1 MRLEL
6 TTPGTTNRY
15 SNQLSY
21 FRHCLEKT
29 FTKSAAES
37 QAKKTTKRSFDKKI
51 TQQTVV
57 IGGTVCR
64 YPLISIRYRSDDRD
78 CTGRNWGFV
87 PFPAAS
93 GSFPPG

>member
-1 MRLEL
+1 MTGSNLMGRKMRLEL

-37 QAKKTTKRSFDKKI
+37 QAKKQQIYKK
-51 TQQTVV
+51 
-57 IGGTVCR
+57 
-64 YPLISIRYRSDDRD
+64 
-78 CTGRNWGFV
+78 
-87 PFPAAS
+87 
-93 GSFPPG
+93 

>member
-37 QAKKTTKRSFDKKI
+37 QAKKQQIYKK
-51 TQQTVV
+51 
-57 IGGTVCR
+57 
-64 YPLISIRYRSDDRD
+64 
-78 CTGRNWGFV
+78 
-87 PFPAAS
+87 
-93 GSFPPG
+93 

>member
-37 QAKKTTKRSFDKKI
+37 QVKKNNKTELLIKN
-51 TQQTVV
+51 
-57 IGGTVCR
+57 R
-64 YPLISIRYRSDDRD
+64 YFPVNREFQL
-78 CTGRNWGFV
+78 GF
-87 PFPAAS
+87 
-93 GSFPPG
+93 